1 MQSVCLIM
9 LIRPNEHSDFV
20 YDILI
25 LNIIIIII
33 HAFINFVIT
42 YNRVKRSKK
51 INELKRKSKTYYFTT
66 KKEQ

>member
-1 MQSVCLIM
+1 M